1 MKYRII
7 KEDELRKLIYAAN
20 KYSALEQGGVD
31 NWTWY
36 EESCNDFLVQCSQDI
51 GRDIEDF
58 GELTDIDLAAYPEIE
73 IKEGD

>member
-7 KEDELRKLIYAAN
+7 KEDRLRKLIYAAN
-20 KYSALEQGGVD
+20 KCRALERGGVD
-31 NWTWY
+31 NWEWY
-36 EESCNDFLVQCSQDI
+36 GKSCYDFLEQRSQDI

-58 GELTDIDLAAYPEIE
+58 EELTDIDLAAYSEIE